1 MRYQWNYQWASCS
14 DGEYLSRGV
23 GGPRQ
28 IVEIDWKAGRIV
40 SALPAAWSHKRQLER
55 LGLETMPRR
64 ASYLDKDES
73 RIYKRALPEVGGR
86 TCIVVPPFGENSAS

>member
-1 MRYQWNYQWASCS
+1 MERATTNGGQGGRRQTDGGRMRCAVI
-14 DGEYLSRGV
+14 SRVVDPWRV
-23 GGPRQ
+23 GRN
-28 IVEIDWKAGRIV
+28 W
-40 SALPAAWSHKRQLER
+40 LLEK
-55 LGLETMPRR
+55 MPRR